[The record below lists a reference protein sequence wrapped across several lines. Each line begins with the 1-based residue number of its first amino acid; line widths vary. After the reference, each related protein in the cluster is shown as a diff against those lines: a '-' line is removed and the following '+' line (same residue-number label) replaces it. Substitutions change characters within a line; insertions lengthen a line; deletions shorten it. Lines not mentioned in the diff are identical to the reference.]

1 MVCVKMVN
9 NLACYTEKRC
19 KDKEV
24 IKLLSHCMC
33 ILVFFLFFFLSTP
46 LNLVYS
52 IDVLII
58 TFMQAMM
65 KMESFYVENSGLSL
79 KQEINMYSNYVS

>member
-1 MVCVKMVN
+1 MVN
-9 NLACYTEKRC
+9 NLACYTGKRC

-24 IKLLSHCMC
+24 IKLLSKLYVYSC
-33 ILVFFLFFFLSTP
+33 FFFNSTP

-52 IDVLII
+52 IDVLTI

-79 KQEINMYSNYVS
+79 

>member
-1 MVCVKMVN
+1 MVNKVHYGLCENGEKLHGEEMQRQRSRKIVVKIVCV
-9 NLACYTEKRC
+9 
-19 KDKEV
+19 
-24 IKLLSHCMC
+24 
-33 ILVFFLFFFLSTP
+33 FLFFFFLSTP

-52 IDVLII
+52 IDVLTI

-79 KQEINMYSNYVS
+79 

>member
-1 MVCVKMVN
+1 MVN
-9 NLACYTEKRC
+9 NLACYTGKRC

-24 IKLLSHCMC
+24 VKLLSKLYVYSC
-33 ILVFFLFFFLSTP
+33 FFFFLSTP

-52 IDVLII
+52 IDVLTI

-79 KQEINMYSNYVS
+79 